1 MSEEQLVLA
10 LAVALAEQPHK
21 ICRCTSNAAAPTRP
35 LDDERMAVTLRVHCT
50 YRSERST
57 STTEGRRLHVHVLF
71 IPYPGPQCDSRPKMA
86 QF

>member
-35 LDDERMAVTLRVHCT
+35 LDDERMALGRHSACQCALYVPFRTVNVNDGRPPATCT
-50 YRSERST
+50 T
-57 STTEGRRLHVHVLF
+57 STVPWPT
-71 IPYPGPQCDSRPKMA
+71 M
-86 QF
+86 